1 MRKILFLDLE
11 ETVITNWVDR
21 EFININKLRQYIN
34 ANSFTTIGIFSF
46 AIFSDKDKRNFTDTL
61 CNDLE
66 DVLQVKITDD
76 LMPTAEEIIAMASRT
91 RFISP
96 PMPERDFFDFYSK
109 RSGFEEYCL
118 STPEFANTECIL
130 IDDAVEDTR
139 LILKD
144 REVITLNVDS
154 LGDTSFTTPLDQLT

>member
-1 MRKILFLDLE
+1 MRQFLFLDLE

-21 EFININKLRQYIN
+21 KFINVEKLCHYLSEQ
-34 ANSFTTIGIFSF
+34 SVTTIGVFSF
-46 AIFSDKDKRNFTDTL
+46 AIFSDKDKKNFSDTL
-61 CNDLE
+61 QAELE
-66 DVLQVKITDD
+66 KNLQVKVSDEWI
-76 LMPTAEEIIAMASRT
+76 PTVEEIIAMASRT

-118 STPEFANTECIL
+118 STSEFANSKCIL

-144 REVITLNVDS
+144 REVITINVDNLS
-154 LGDTSFTTPLDQLT
+154 R